1 MKRITIAA
9 LTLGLWISGVAGDE
23 KPQGQNLSI
32 PAAWSGKVTDAAQ
45 LPDTF
50 IVYSLV
56 DDQGVTHADNKETSH
71 ETRVQVSLFYRD
83 KSIVLTIPD
92 QIETAFM
99 DAGFMRVNSGT
110 IPYQP
115 DTGHY
120 GWRCD
125 FRYFERR

>member
-1 MKRITIAA
+1 VFRLTKWTDLCETI
-9 LTLGLWISGVAGDE
+9 LTAIGLPYDFERMLI
-23 KPQGQNLSI
+23 
-32 PAAWSGKVTDAAQ
+32 DAAQ

-50 IVYSLV
+50 IVYFLV
-56 DDQGVTHADNKETSH
+56 TDSGVAYADDKETSH
-71 ETRVQVSLFYRD
+71 EARVQVSLFYRD
-83 KSIVLTIPD
+83 KSIFLTVPN

-99 DAGFMRVNSGT
+99 AAGFMRVGSGT

>member
-1 MKRITIAA
+1 VFRLSKWADQCEAT
-9 LTLGLWISGVAGDE
+9 LTAIGLPYDFERFICD
-23 KPQGQNLSI
+23 
-32 PAAWSGKVTDAAQ
+32 TAQ

-56 DDQGVTHADNKETSH
+56 DDPGVTHADNKETSH
-71 ETRVQVSLFYRD
+71 EARQQVSLFYRD
-83 KSIVLTIPD
+83 KSIFLTVPD

-99 DAGFMRVNSGT
+99 AAGFMRVGSGT